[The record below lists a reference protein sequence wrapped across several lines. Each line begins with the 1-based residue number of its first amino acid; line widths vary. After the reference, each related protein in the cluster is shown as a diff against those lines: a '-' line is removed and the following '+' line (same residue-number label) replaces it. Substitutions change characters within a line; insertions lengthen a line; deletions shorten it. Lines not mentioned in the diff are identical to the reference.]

1 MGLGVNLQLQ
11 SSRILDHQTRELSST
26 PRQCRGRSREQQH
39 CTGFSLQERVQLL
52 GRPRKYSIVRL
63 VTRNVA
69 TPNDDSWAVG
79 LRSRD
84 GGGVRGQ
91 PSKYSSFNSKQ
102 ADITEVL
109 PE

>member
-11 SSRILDHQTRELSST
+11 SSQILDHQIRGSLLTQ
-26 PRQCRGRSREQQH
+26 RQCRGQLREQPH
-39 CTGFSLQERVQLL
+39 CTGFSLQQRVQLL
-52 GRPRKYSIVRL
+52 GRPRNYSILRL

-69 TPNDDSWAVG
+69 TPNDDSLAVG
-79 LRSRD
+79 LRSRE
-84 GGGVRGQ
+84 GGVRGQ